1 MWLLGIGPVNMHCMF
16 NELHNVTYLYTS
28 VLFKTFCVMLCSFC
42 FRRSIFWSLFWP
54 AWTRGH
60 SDAPMRACRG
70 HEFQKGAAF
79 TLAGNQ
85 WAKAGWRSCYSIC
98 VENMP
103 NNSGE
108 EVWVTAAEPAQ
119 NGRGTCAR
127 KGYLYRLTACVLRPV
142 PAVWG
147 RPRHLDRG
155 LFKKAEKSPI
165 FSHH

>member
-1 MWLLGIGPVNMHCMF
+1 MF
-16 NELHNVTYLYTS
+16 ALASVTYLYTS

-70 HEFQKGAAF
+70 HEFQRWRPQ

-108 EVWVTAAEPAQ
+108 EVWVNSSRACPKW
-119 NGRGTCAR
+119 
-127 KGYLYRLTACVLRPV
+127 KGYLYKLTVCVLRSV

-147 RPRHLDRG
+147 RPRHLDRRI
-155 LFKKAEKSPI
+155 FKEAEKPPI